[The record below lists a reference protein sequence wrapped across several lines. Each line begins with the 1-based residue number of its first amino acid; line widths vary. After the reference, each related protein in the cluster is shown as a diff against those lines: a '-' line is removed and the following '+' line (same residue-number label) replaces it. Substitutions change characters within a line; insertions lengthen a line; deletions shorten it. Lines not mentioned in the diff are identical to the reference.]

1 MKKSALCMVVV
12 AVSGLVANAVD
23 SVWTGAVDGAWTN
36 AANWT
41 AGVPGLSDTATFGA
55 QGSLGATSINLTDM
69 ELVGKI
75 LVTGAGAPKYT
86 FGTDAAQVL
95 KLPFTA
101 SQNGSGN
108 GFFVDSTVPAQNV
121 PVIVATLGGHT
132 VAIKN
137 TESYQIVKND
147 SSGTLVMNDFGCT
160 TGDDGLEKSGYK
172 QRLIFS
178 GTGLTEVN
186 GTLVRGAGTEGL
198 TLNYE
203 IAFHNVGK
211 VRFKESIDGLFRIH
225 SGGSD
230 VAFMRTMEIDED
242 VTIALI
248 NDWSVHPTA
257 PLRICGEGALKFPN
271 KSKIYMQGMLSVS
284 GLYSNMIDVA
294 ISRDNVET
302 GDFILYGEGVHEFT
316 RAPCDVGRTV
326 TLQFTSGNNALR
338 WITFAAPSIGLKGDE
353 TGVCSAIEEFR
364 FLNRGCLRY
373 TGTGETMDRTL
384 VFGESMDVWTC
395 DSRMRI
401 EQCGTGDFVVTGA
414 ITSAT
419 GAAGASL
426 YLAGDG
432 ADGIMRTPLVDQPS
446 HPLTLTKEG
455 AGRWVLEGSN
465 TFTGATAVSG
475 GTLALGAGGTL
486 ENSPVTLSGGTFAVT
501 AAESKS
507 VGSIQVGSGVNRIAV
522 ADGATLS
529 AASIVRNG
537 SGVLDITLGNGAS
550 FVCAAMANAAPSWI
564 TVGGKGAAFGADG
577 QVAKMSMTETDSI
590 AARGGVIADGAEKV
604 VGIVSPGDAGPIT
617 LEKDSTKISTLVQ
630 RSSENAT
637 VSMPSQTLTLS
648 MLMVNEGAANLTIG
662 SEPGEGTLSVP
673 SGVDLAVENSSEVA
687 AITVNAD
694 LDVPSGRIAV
704 RSGTLALAQ
713 TAYDGTVLLSEGTT
727 LVLTNESTAAMTVKP
742 SLAAE
747 RHDSAKVVRTGDGL
761 MKYSIDLSSYG
772 GDFVLAGGTNEISAT
787 LCGTSTIKNFG
798 SESGILYVT
807 NGATLFVNDNGIVTK
822 DTKQAAMTFGNK
834 RIHFS
839 GAGANGTGA
848 YIVRDFHPGI
858 LYYATLDGD
867 TTFVLERG
875 SYVAGY
881 ININKNLDMNG
892 HSLTV
897 NGDGYLVFPANSSI
911 SNAGRIDFRP
921 ASGVRLELACY
932 PGANLGPSDAPPIVL
947 RDNVRINSYAMG
959 SLTRALLVDATA
971 VDADGCPSLT
981 TVRDYSGTNVN
992 HLAGPLSFA
1001 DSNTGIFRF
1010 CNRFSTA
1017 TLTLGGQVS
1026 GPGGF
1031 KMFSPADRGC
1041 IYLAQ
1046 SNNTFTG
1053 GVTIEDGE
1061 SYVDSA
1067 VKLGHPT
1074 SAPDYSQLA
1083 VTNGRIIAVAPNWN
1097 ADALLSLASTAALGG
1112 DSFISVDTEACGNS
1126 TYVMEIDGSTMADVP
1141 LRLAHDGV
1149 GTLSVTPSGT
1159 FSEPMAFGSFG
1170 GTLEFNGGKV
1180 TLGRGRVSNNGL
1192 AESAPEVRF
1201 CGGVEAT
1208 LAFGPVSVGSAARN
1222 APHRIARMKID
1233 DAIVKSDG
1241 SAVADHPNE
1250 PAFIVGNGAYGDAIL
1265 EIADGA
1271 EVATGLAVGYKKS
1284 HGAVYQTGGS
1294 VDATGAKNWGG
1305 LTWIGHSNC
1314 GYGAYLQ
1321 SGGDLYC
1328 ADMRMAQGIGYTTI
1342 RQTGGNV
1349 NFGQIHAGLCG
1360 PLSDWVVSGGHTV
1373 ITNISLPRTD
1383 ANVHDTKT
1391 VLTVEA
1397 DADVAVINH
1406 VIMAAGSKTTTAIV
1420 NMNGGRFS
1428 AYGFRKY
1435 GVMDWQEDQ
1444 RSNRAYVN
1452 FNGGTFAATS
1462 SNQDIFGTGV
1472 NAVDAV
1478 TLYEGGAAIDTSALG
1493 ADGMVYVSRSLSAP
1507 TGLGVASVPFTGD
1520 IVVTNDFVG
1529 PPGVLIIGDGFGATA
1544 VCDFNRETRRVAG
1557 VRMLTPGRDYTWAKA
1572 VLDYGYVGD
1581 VRAVVTND
1589 CTLTSAAPIS
1599 GGLTK
1604 KGAGRLTLDA
1614 ANTYSGDTVIEGG
1627 ELVASVNGAI
1637 PSASAIV
1644 FKGGLLSVGE
1654 GVALSGAK
1662 FRFDLLQDAQYPGS
1676 FAFPSGSSITVENLD
1691 KAERSVGSY
1700 TIATFTGGIS
1710 GDLPSL
1716 SNAENLPYGW
1726 RMTSNGRKIKIRYIR
1741 GSVFSI
1747 R

>member
-12 AVSGLVANAVD
+12 AVSGLVANAAD

-41 AGVPGLSDTATFGA
+41 AGVPGQSDTATFGA
-55 QGSLGATSINLTDM
+55 QGSSGATSIDLTDM
-69 ELVGKI
+69 ALVGKI
-75 LVTGAGAPKYT
+75 LVTGADTPKYV
-86 FGTDAAQVL
+86 FGTDATQVL

-101 SQNGSGN
+101 SATGNDN
-108 GFFVDSTVPAQNV
+108 GFFVDATVPAQNV
-121 PVIVATLGGHT
+121 PVISATLGGQD
-132 VAIKN
+132 VATN
-137 TESYQIVKND
+137 GTESYQIVEND

-160 TGDDGLEKSGYK
+160 DGSRR
-172 QRLIFS
+172 QRLVFR
-178 GTGLTEVN
+178 GVGPTDVN
-186 GTLVRGAGTEGL
+186 GTLVRGAGTP
-198 TLNYE
+198 NYE
-203 IAFHNVGK
+203 LAFNNVGK
-211 VRFKESIDGLFRIH
+211 VRFRESIEGLFRIH
-225 SGGSD
+225 SGGGDAS
-230 VAFMRTMEIDED
+230 FMRTMEIDND
-242 VTIALI
+242 VVIAFT
-248 NDWSVHPTA
+248 NEWSVNPAA

-271 KSKIYMQGMLSVS
+271 KSKIYMQGMLNVF
-284 GLYSNMIDVA
+284 GLYSNIIDVA
-294 ISRDNVET
+294 ICRDNVET

-326 TLQFTSGNNALR
+326 ALQFTSGVDALR
-338 WITFAAPSIGLKGDE
+338 WITLAVPSIGLKGDG
-353 TGVCSAIEEFR
+353 TGVCSAIGEFR

-373 TGTGETMDRTL
+373 TGTGETMDRDL
-384 VFGESMDVWTC
+384 VFGESMSTWTC

-414 ITSAT
+414 IRSAT
-419 GAAGASL
+419 AAAGASL

-446 HPLTLTKEG
+446 HSLTLTKEG
-455 AGRWVLEGSN
+455 AGRWILEGSN
-465 TFTGATAVSG
+465 TFTGATAVNG

-529 AASIVRNG
+529 AASIVRSG

-550 FVCAAMANAAPSWI
+550 FVCTAKANATPSWI
-564 TVGGKGAAFGADG
+564 TVGGKSAAFGADG
-577 QVAKMSMTETDSI
+577 QVAKMGMTVTDSI

-604 VGIVSPGDAGPIT
+604 VGIVSPGDAGSIT

-630 RSSENAT
+630 KSSVDAT
-637 VSMPSQTLTLS
+637 VSMPSETLTLS
-648 MLMVNEGAANLTIG
+648 RLMIEDGAANLTIG
-662 SEPGEGTLSVP
+662 STPGEGTLAAP
-673 SGVDLAVENSSEVA
+673 SDANLVIDNSSEKSVV
-687 AITVNAD
+687 TVNAG
-694 LDVPSGRIAV
+694 LDVQSGTV
-704 RSGTLALAQ
+704 TLLSGTLALAQ
-713 TAYDGTVLLSEGTT
+713 TSYAGTVLLSEGTT

-742 SLAAE
+742 VLVAE

-761 MKYSIDLSSYG
+761 MKYSLDLSSYG

-787 LCGTSTIKNFG
+787 LCGTSTIKSFG
-798 SESGILYVT
+798 SADGILYVT

-822 DTKQAAMTFGNK
+822 DTKQTAMTFGNK

-839 GAGANGTGA
+839 GTGANGTGA
-848 YIVRDFHPGI
+848 YIVRDYHPGI
-858 LYYATLDGD
+858 LNYATLDGD

-881 ININKNLDMNG
+881 ININQNLDMNG

-897 NGDGYLVFPANSSI
+897 YGDGYLVFPAISSI
-911 SNAGRIDFRP
+911 SNAGRIDFSP
-921 ASGVRLELACY
+921 ASGARLELACY
-932 PGANLGPSDAPPIVL
+932 SGADLGPSDAPPIVL
-947 RDNVRINSYAMG
+947 RDNVRIISYAMG
-959 SLTRALLVDATA
+959 NLSRALLVDATA

-981 TVRDYSGTNVN
+981 TNYDYPGTNVN
-992 HLAGPLSFA
+992 HLAGLLSFA

-1010 CNRFSTA
+1010 NNRFSTA

-1031 KMFSPADRGC
+1031 KMFRGADRGC

-1067 VKLGHPT
+1067 VKLGYPT
-1074 SAPDYSQLA
+1074 SAPDCSQLA
-1083 VTNGRIIAVAPNWN
+1083 VTNGRIIVVAPNWD
-1097 ADALLSLASTAALGG
+1097 ADAVLSLASTAALGG
-1112 DSFISVDTEACGNS
+1112 DSYISVDTEACENHAC
-1126 TYVMEIDGSTMADVP
+1126 TMELDGSKIADVP

-1170 GTLEFNGGKV
+1170 GTLEFNGGEI
-1180 TLGRGRVSNNGL
+1180 TLGRGRVANNGL
-1192 AESAPEVRF
+1192 AASAPEVRF
-1201 CGGVEAT
+1201 CGGVVAT
-1208 LAFGPVSVGSAARN
+1208 LAFGPVSVGSATRN
-1222 APHRIARMKID
+1222 APHRIARMKIC
-1233 DAIVKSDG
+1233 DATVKSDG
-1241 SAVADHPNE
+1241 SAAGEHSKE
-1250 PAFIVGNGAYGDAIL
+1250 KAFIVGNGRYGDAIL

-1271 EVATGLAVGYKKS
+1271 QVATGLAVGCGKA
-1284 HGAVYQTGGS
+1284 HGAVWQTGGS
-1294 VDATGAKNWGG
+1294 VDATGSKDWNG
-1305 LTWIGHSNC
+1305 LTWIGHSDC

-1328 ADMRMAQGIGYTTI
+1328 ADMRMAMGVGYTTI

-1349 NFGQIHAGLCG
+1349 NLGQIQAGLCG

-1373 ITNISLPRTD
+1373 ITNLSMPRTGLD
-1383 ANVHDTKT
+1383 VYDTKT
-1391 VLTVEA
+1391 VLTAEA
-1397 DADVAVINH
+1397 DADIAVINR
-1406 VIMAAGSKTTTAIV
+1406 VTMAGGSKTTTAIV

-1435 GVMDWQEDQ
+1435 GVETWQEDQ
-1444 RSNRAYVN
+1444 GSNRAYVN
-1452 FNGGTFAATS
+1452 FNGGTFAATA

-1478 TLYEGGAAIDTSALG
+1478 TLYEGGATIDTSALG
-1493 ADGMVYVSRSLSAP
+1493 ADGEVTVSNSLSAP
-1507 TGLGVASVPFTGD
+1507 TGLGIASVPFTGD

-1544 VCDFNRETRRVAG
+1544 VCDFNMETRKVAG
-1557 VRMLTPGRDYTWAKA
+1557 VRVLTPGCDYTWAKA

-1589 CTLTSAAPIS
+1589 CTLTSAAPVS

-1604 KGAGRLTLDA
+1604 KGAGRLILGA

-1627 ELVASVNGAI
+1627 ELVANVSGAI
-1637 PSASAIV
+1637 PSASTIV
-1644 FKGGLLSVGE
+1644 FKGGVLSVGA
-1654 GVALSGAK
+1654 GVSLSGAK
-1662 FRFDLLQDAQYPGS
+1662 FRFDLLQNAQCPGS

-1691 KAERSVGSY
+1691 RAERSVGSY
-1700 TIATFTGGIS
+1700 TIATFTGGMS

-1716 SNAENLPYGW
+1716 ANAEDLPYGW
-1726 RMTSNGRKIKIRYIR
+1726 HMTSNGKKIKIRYAR